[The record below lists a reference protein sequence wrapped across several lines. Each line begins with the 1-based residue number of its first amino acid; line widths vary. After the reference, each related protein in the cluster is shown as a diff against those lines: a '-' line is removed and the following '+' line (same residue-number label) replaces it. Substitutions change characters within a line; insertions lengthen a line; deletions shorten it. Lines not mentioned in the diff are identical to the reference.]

1 MIIGDSAISGIE
13 RVTTYN
19 GIESSVDKIQ
29 DLVAGGTLYIGT
41 SKASATKYYS
51 FKGYINEL
59 LFYSRALNIS
69 ERTAIN
75 NYLSSKWNSNLKS
88 SSILYSGDTSSKGD
102 YDFNVAGIIKQTSSE
117 ILSGRTA
124 DNILSFSNS
133 EKNPFIQ
140 ISGDS
145 LFIGNRGDKN
155 LEIRDVPLFA
165 DGTKGERL
173 NLTWYLDPRKTGG
186 VIKGSIN
193 MSFDLSKIDKISSD
207 QDKSSYIILYKKK
220 LSDNFIKV
228 GEATKKDKNLLS
240 FENISIVP
248 DSTHLF
254 DDKKQM
260 KLTKGYFTLAR
271 YIQSSKIEIDTN
283 LMGDNIVSDSEKSNV
298 LISGGAFNIEDGEKV
313 TITIEN
319 IIKEATVNG
328 GRWSSTFNLSTLNDG
343 DIDIEAS
350 ITLSNGLPVNS
361 HKWTIQKD
369 TEAPNLQQIY
379 DVTNDNIIDAQEK
392 LLGITIKGIGEAY
405 STVYITYN
413 NISFNTIS
421 DSNGD
426 WSFYYKSSELPTTG
440 TSNITVYSIDKANN
454 RSGTTT
460 KSITVNSSL
469 PIPRIKDNS
478 EGTIA
483 IGSVSFKIDWSSDVS
498 NFTKSD
504 LIITGAES
512 YSLSGSG
519 KSYTLNIYSF
529 SKFYSFNWNRYSS

>member
-1 MIIGDSAISGIE
+1 MPLKQKFKMLLSITSSDGGHYLLLELQSSRVRTLFRSPPGITGGINDYNDMRTTDLLMLHTRVGTNGMNNYKNGSFIGNVSGISGLIE
-13 RVTTYN
+13 DMRV
-19 GIESSVDKIQ
+19 IH
-29 DLVAGGTLYIGT
+29 IGT
-41 SKASATKYYS
+41 IDKGKDARA
-51 FKGYINEL
+51 FKGLVKEL
-59 LFYSRALNIS
+59 IFVKQATSDA
-69 ERTAIN
+69 ERFLID
-75 NYLSSKWNSNLKS
+75 NYLSSKWNNPLDNNDY
-88 SSILYSGDTSSKGD
+88 YSGDTNTNKHYD
-102 YDFNVAGIIKQTSSE
+102 YNVAGILKTS
-117 ILSGRTA
+117 A
-124 DNILSFSNS
+124 DSIINTMMADQILSFSNS
-133 EKNPFIQ
+133 QENSFIKM
-140 ISGDS
+140 SGDS
-145 LFIGNRGDKN
+145 LFIGNKGAKN
-155 LEIRDVPLFA
+155 LEIRDVPLFS
-165 DGTKGERL
+165 DGTRGERL
-173 NLTWYLDPRKTGG
+173 NLTWYLDPRKEGG
-186 VIKGSIN
+186 EIKGSIN
-193 MSFDLSKIDKISSD
+193 MNFNLSKIDKILSD
-207 QDKSSYIILYKKK
+207 QDKSSYILLYKKK

-240 FENISIVP
+240 FENIFIVP

-328 GRWSSTFNLSTLNDG
+328 GRWSSTFNLSTINDG

-379 DVTNDNIIDAQEK
+379 DVTNDNIIDAEEK
-392 LLGITIKGIGEAY
+392 LLGVTIKGIGEAY
-405 STVYITYN
+405 STIYITYN

-421 DSNGD
+421 DSNGN
-426 WSFYYKSSELPTTG
+426 WSFFYKSTNLPTTG

-454 RSGTTT
+454 RSENST
-460 KSITVNSSL
+460 KSVTVNVSV

-478 EGTIA
+478 EGDYC
-483 IGSVSFKIDWSSDVS
+483 K
-498 NFTKSD
+498 
-504 LIITGAES
+504 
-512 YSLSGSG
+512 
-519 KSYTLNIYSF
+519 
-529 SKFYSFNWNRYSS
+529 